1 LKLGK
6 SVFVFYNHAPMKDS
20 LDPVTL
26 YFQGIKNL
34 PAIAKEEFED
44 LWKRAS
50 KNDKV
55 AKKRLTEGNLRLVIP
70 IAKKYYR
77 PGIDFLDLIE
87 EGNLGLMHAVEKF
100 DYTRGFRFSTYAA
113 YWIEQAVRRA
123 IDEQSKTIRI
133 PPHAWEALRK
143 WLKEW
148 DHMHGALGRDPT
160 LVEMAKKLHLSARQ
174 IRGVLDAAEAA
185 KGLESLDNPL
195 DDDEDLFVKDIVA
208 EKEDYAPDNV
218 LSELRMKDE
227 LEKCMGKVGDR
238 ERKILEMRFGL
249 AGSERMT
256 LELVGKKLRLS
267 RERVRQLEERG
278 LQRLRRAAQRMG
290 LI

>member
-1 LKLGK
+1 
-6 SVFVFYNHAPMKDS
+6 MKDN

-26 YFQGIKNL
+26 YFQGIKTL
-34 PAIAKEEFED
+34 PAISKDEFEN
-44 LWKRAS
+44 LWKRAA

-55 AKKRLTEGNLRLVIP
+55 AKKRLIEGNLRLVIP

-148 DHMHGALGRDPT
+148 DNMHGSMGRDPT
-160 LVEMAKKLHLSARQ
+160 LAEMAKKLHLSARQ

-185 KGLESLDNPL
+185 RGLESLDTPL
-195 DDDEDLFVKDIVA
+195 DNEEDLFVKDIVA
-208 EKEDYAPDNV
+208 ESNATSPDNV
-218 LSELRMKDE
+218 LSEIRMKDE
-227 LEKCMGKVGDR
+227 LEKALQKVGDR

-249 AGSERMT
+249 NGNERMT
-256 LELVGKKLRLS
+256 LETVGRKLRLS

>member
-1 LKLGK
+1 
-6 SVFVFYNHAPMKDS
+6 MKDS

-34 PAIAKEEFED
+34 PPISKEDFEP
-44 LWKRAS
+44 LWKAAG
-50 KNDKV
+50 KGDKV
-55 AKKRLTEGNLRLVIP
+55 AKKRLIEGNLRLVIP

-77 PGIDFLDLIE
+77 PGVDFLDLIE

-143 WLKEW
+143 WLKQW
-148 DHMHGALGRDPT
+148 DQLHGTFGRDPT
-160 LVEMAKKLHLSARQ
+160 LAEMAKKLHLSARQ

-185 KGLESLDNPL
+185 RGLESLDTPL
-195 DDDEDLFVKDIVA
+195 DDDEDLFIKDVVA
-208 EKEDYAPDNV
+208 ESKEMAPDFV
-218 LSELRMKDE
+218 LGEVRMKDE
-227 LEKCMGKVGDR
+227 VEKALAKVGER
-238 ERKILEMRFGL
+238 ERQILEMRFGL
-249 AGSERMT
+249 NGFERMT
-256 LELVGKKLRLS
+256 LEMVGKKLKLS

>member
-1 LKLGK
+1 M
-6 SVFVFYNHAPMKDS
+6 ADS

-34 PAIAKEEFED
+34 PPIPKEDFED
-44 LWKRAS
+44 LWKKAS
-50 KNDKV
+50 KGDKV
-55 AKKRLTEGNLRLVIP
+55 CKKRLIEGNLRLVIP

-77 PGIDFLDLIE
+77 PGVDFLDLIE
-87 EGNLGLMHAVEKF
+87 EGNLGLMHAVDKF

-143 WLKEW
+143 WLKQW
-148 DHMHGALGRDPT
+148 DQLHGAFGRDPT
-160 LVEMAKKLHLSARQ
+160 LAEMAKKLHLSARQ

-185 KGLESLDNPL
+185 RGLQSLEAPIG
-195 DDDEDLFVKDIVA
+195 DDEELFVKDIVA
-208 EKEDYAPDNV
+208 ESED
-218 LSELRMKDE
+218 LSPHSILADGRMKDE
-227 LEKCMGKVGDR
+227 VEKAMSKVGDR

-249 AGSERMT
+249 NGTDRMT
-256 LELVGKKLRLS
+256 LEEVGKKLRLS

-278 LQRLRRAAQRMG
+278 LQRLRRAAQRLG
-290 LI
+290 LV

>member
-1 LKLGK
+1 
-6 SVFVFYNHAPMKDS
+6 MKDS

-26 YFQGIKNL
+26 YFQGIKNI
-34 PAIAKEEFED
+34 PSISKEEFEP
-44 LWKRAS
+44 LWKRAE

-55 AKKRLTEGNLRLVIP
+55 AKKRLIEGNLRLVIP

-87 EGNLGLMHAVEKF
+87 EGNLGLMHAVDKF

-113 YWIEQAVRRA
+113 YWIEQSVRRA

-143 WLKEW
+143 WLKQW
-148 DHMHGALGRDPT
+148 DQLHGTMGRDPT
-160 LVEMAKKLHLSARQ
+160 LAEMAKKLHLSARQ

-185 KGLESLDNPL
+185 RGLQSLEAPIG
-195 DDDEDLFVKDIVA
+195 DDEELFVKDVIA
-208 EKEDYAPDNV
+208 ESVDLSPDSI
-218 LSELRMKDE
+218 LSDGRMKDE
-227 LEKCMGKVGDR
+227 MEKAMQKVGER
-238 ERKILEMRFGL
+238 ERQILEMRFGL
-249 AGSERMT
+249 AGNERMT
-256 LELVGKKLRLS
+256 LEEVGKKLRLS

-290 LI
+290 LL

>member
-1 LKLGK
+1 
-6 SVFVFYNHAPMKDS
+6 MKDN

-34 PAIAKEEFED
+34 PPISKDDFED
-44 LWKRAS
+44 LWKRAT

-55 AKKRLTEGNLRLVIP
+55 AKKRLIEGNLRLVIP

-87 EGNLGLMHAVEKF
+87 EGNLGLMHAVDKF

-113 YWIEQAVRRA
+113 YWIEQSVRRA

-133 PPHAWEALRK
+133 PPHAWEALRTG
-143 WLKEW
+143 LKQW
-148 DHMHGALGRDPT
+148 DQLHGAFGRDPT
-160 LVEMAKKLHLSARQ
+160 LSEMAKKLHLSARQ

-185 KGLESLDNPL
+185 RGLESLDTPL
-195 DDDEDLFVKDIVA
+195 DENEDLFVRDVVA
-208 EKEDYAPDNV
+208 ESSEHSPDNV

-227 LEKCMGKVGDR
+227 MNNALNKIGER
-238 ERKILEMRFGL
+238 ERQILEMRFGL
-249 AGSERMT
+249 SGNERMT
-256 LELVGKKLRLS
+256 LETVGKKLRLS

>member
-1 LKLGK
+1 
-6 SVFVFYNHAPMKDS
+6 MKDS

-34 PAIAKEEFED
+34 PPIPKEDFEP
-44 LWKRAS
+44 LWKAAT
-50 KNDKV
+50 KGDKV
-55 AKKRLTEGNLRLVIP
+55 AKKRLIEGNLRLVIP

-77 PGIDFLDLIE
+77 PGVDFLDLIE
-87 EGNLGLMHAVEKF
+87 EGNLGLMHAVDKF

-143 WLKEW
+143 WLKQW
-148 DHMHGALGRDPT
+148 DQLHGTFGRDPT
-160 LVEMAKKLHLSARQ
+160 LAEMAKKLHLSARQ

-185 KGLESLDNPL
+185 RGLQSLEAPIGE
-195 DDDEDLFVKDIVA
+195 DEEIFVKDIVA
-208 EKEDYAPDNV
+208 ESHEHLPDNI
-218 LSELRMKDE
+218 LSELRMRDE
-227 LEKCMGKVGDR
+227 MEKALGKVGER
-238 ERKILEMRFGL
+238 ERQILEMRFGL
-249 AGSERMT
+249 NGTEKMT
-256 LELVGKKLRLS
+256 LEMVGKKLRLS